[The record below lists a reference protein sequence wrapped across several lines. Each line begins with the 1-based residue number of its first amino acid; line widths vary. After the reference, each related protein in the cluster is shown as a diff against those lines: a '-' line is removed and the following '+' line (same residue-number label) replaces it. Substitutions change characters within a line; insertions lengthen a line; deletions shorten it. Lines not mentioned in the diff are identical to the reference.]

1 MAECARERVSSVF
14 QLAPD
19 NDQNTMNQNTM
30 QSNIENRTVY
40 CTDNLIILQ
49 KTNSG
54 CIDLIYLDPPFNTK
68 KVFTAPLG
76 TSAEGASFK
85 DIFTQEDL
93 KEEWLQTIQED
104 HFALYRLL
112 EAVKEIEGR
121 TSYNFCYLAYMAIR
135 LIECHRVLKET
146 GSLYLHCDPTMS
158 HYLKLV
164 LDCLFGE
171 GNFRNEIIW
180 SYASGGAST
189 RHFSKKHDT
198 IYMYSKTD
206 RYIFNVQKDKS
217 YIKGKFGFKEAQ
229 HVLHKD
235 EKGWFTDINMR
246 DVWQLDIVG
255 RSSSERTGYPTQKPL
270 ALLERIITASSN
282 KDDVV
287 LDPFCGCATTCVAAE
302 KLHRKWIGID
312 ISIKAY
318 ELVQTRLKDE
328 VYAEGLVKGEKGTLP
343 QIHFKTTPPQRTDD
357 GAETTDHKYIY
368 VISHPQYPGEYKVGV
383 ARDAKSRLKSYHTG
397 DPNRAYTLE
406 YSLRTEHYRPL
417 ERHIH
422 QTFERRHEWV
432 RAPLQDI
439 IEEIKSY
446 RPQ

>member
-1 MAECARERVSSVF
+1 MKSTI
-14 QLAPD
+14 D
-19 NDQNTMNQNTM
+19 
-30 QSNIENRTVY
+30 NRTVY
-40 CTDNLIILQ
+40 CNDNLVILQ
-49 KTNSG
+49 GTNSG

-112 EAVKEIEGR
+112 EAVKDIEGR

-158 HYLKLV
+158 HYLKLL
-164 LDCLFGE
+164 LDCVFGE
-171 GNFRNEIIW
+171 KNFRNEIVW
-180 SYASGGAST
+180 GYRTGGVSVH
-189 RHFSKKHDT
+189 HFPRKHDIILNYGT
-198 IYMYSKTD
+198 TGQTLHNPIKETVLY
-206 RYIFNVQKDKS
+206 DKPFFTEVAANRD
-217 YIKGKFGFKEAQ
+217 GKYPVE
-229 HVLHKD
+229 VYV
-235 EKGWFTDINMR
+235 R
-246 DVWQLDIVG
+246 DVWDNDIKAVINV
-255 RSSSERTGYPTQKPL
+255 SKQRTGYPTQKPL

-312 ISIKAY
+312 ISYKAF

-343 QIHFKTTPPQRTDD
+343 QIHFKTTPPQRSDD
-357 GAETTDHKYIY
+357 GADATDHKYIY

-406 YSLRTEHYRPL
+406 YSLCTEHYRPL

-422 QTFERRHEWV
+422 QTFESRHEWV

-439 IEEIKSY
+439 IDEIKSY
-446 RPQ
+446 RAK

>member
-1 MAECARERVSSVF
+1 MINFVNHRFLKSGARMRRQIQARKCLNLHDLRNLVPQVVILKKCMDALF
-14 QLAPD
+14 QRFL
-19 NDQNTMNQNTM
+19 
-30 QSNIENRTVY
+30 
-40 CTDNLIILQ
+40 
-49 KTNSG
+49 
-54 CIDLIYLDPPFNTK
+54 NTK

-158 HYLKLV
+158 HYLKLL

-171 GNFRNEIIW
+171 KNFRNEIVW
-180 SYASGGAST
+180 CYKFGGSGKRDFA
-189 RHFSKKHDT
+189 RKHDIVFRYCKSDRFTFNDRLMREFDTKSNWGQRQDGKILTDWQYIPT
-198 IYMYSKTD
+198 INTMAK
-206 RYIFNVQKDKS
+206 
-217 YIKGKFGFKEAQ
+217 
-229 HVLHKD
+229 
-235 EKGWFTDINMR
+235 
-246 DVWQLDIVG
+246 
-255 RSSSERTGYPTQKPL
+255 ERTGYPTQKPL

-406 YSLRTEHYRPL
+406 YSLCTEHYRPL

-432 RAPLQDI
+432 RAPLRDI
-439 IEEIKSY
+439 IDEIKSY

>member
-1 MAECARERVSSVF
+1 MK
-14 QLAPD
+14 
-19 NDQNTMNQNTM
+19 T
-30 QSNIENRTVY
+30 NIENRTVY

-135 LIECHRVLKET
+135 VIECHRVLKET

-158 HYLKLV
+158 HYLKLL

-171 GNFRNEIIW
+171 KNFRNEIVW
-180 SYASGGAST
+180 WYSGPSNT
-189 RHFSKKHDT
+189 KRYYPKKHD
-198 IYMYSKTD
+198 IVLFYVKNEKAEYS
-206 RYIFNVQKDKS
+206 FNYKSILKS
-217 YIKGKFGFKEAQ
+217 YSESFLKRRSYAESKGG
-229 HVLHKD
+229 
-235 EKGWFTDINMR
+235 KGITSTYTHEERTHQEVMR
-246 DVWQLDIVG
+246 VWGDGQVPPSVWNEFYSGGQI
-255 RSSSERTGYPTQKPL
+255 SSKERTGYPTQKPL
-270 ALLERIITASSN
+270 ALLERIINASSN

-422 QTFERRHEWV
+422 QTFESRHEWV

-439 IEEIKSY
+439 IDEIKSY
-446 RPQ
+446 RAQ